1 MMTQRYYIHPL
12 RISHTY
18 TVCFDHIHAPSSTS
32 NSPWT
37 HIFFCFRIL
46 QTPLPPNILLP
57 TPRFLKKIP
66 RSTISAAHTA
76 YVSGASHGA
85 WRHTSDP
92 KEKWLSHPQRLQ
104 LPTAAST
111 AHSSSIRD
119 GPSWAPASVLP
130 GFGGAVTD
138 FSPYWS
144 CACNYSSSMSLT
156 ARSMSRRQQK

>member
-1 MMTQRYYIHPL
+1 MTQRYYIHPL

-92 KEKWLSHPQRLQ
+92 KEKWFSHPERLQ
-104 LPTAAST
+104 LPTAPPSGMGLPEPLPQSCRDLGGLLLT
-111 AHSSSIRD
+111 SAHTGLARVTIA
-119 GPSWAPASVLP
+119 AP
-130 GFGGAVTD
+130 
-138 FSPYWS
+138 
-144 CACNYSSSMSLT
+144 
-156 ARSMSRRQQK
+156 